1 MRKQTIFDFVKNI
14 LPNEFDGKIYW
25 ANERKDEPV
34 KPFCLLRAIVPEQTD
49 STTTETEIE
58 NNVQQVTMYKNMV
71 VTFAIFA
78 DGIAEK
84 NDLDVQ
90 NSFAENNARLLKNN
104 FETFDTAYEFL
115 DNDMSVNNISELRD
129 LTELVS
135 GGYVYRYEF
144 DVTFGFNDVLEIQ
157 KNVGKDVKIN
167 IVRKTDD

>member
-1 MRKQTIFDFVKNI
+1 MRKQSIFDFVKNI

-49 STTTETEIE
+49 STTSETEIE

>member
-157 KNVGKDVKIN
+157 KNVGKNVKIN

>member
-1 MRKQTIFDFVKNI
+1 M
-14 LPNEFDGKIYW
+14 
-25 ANERKDEPV
+25 
-34 KPFCLLRAIVPEQTD
+34 LRAIVPEQTD

>member
-1 MRKQTIFDFVKNI
+1 MRKQAIFDFVKNI

-49 STTTETEIE
+49 STTSETEIE

>member
-1 MRKQTIFDFVKNI
+1 MRKQAIFDFVKNI

-34 KPFCLLRAIVPEQTD
+34 KPFCLLRTIVPEQTD
-49 STTTETEIE
+49 STTSETEIE

>member
-1 MRKQTIFDFVKNI
+1 MRKQAIFDFVKNI

-25 ANERKDEPV
+25 ANERKDEPA